1 VVDACGM
8 SQPREREEPG
18 PTPADAEP
26 NAEPSPSDSKSGDEP
41 VAPAPAVEPP
51 AGNDARAATPA
62 AAHPEGDDEEGDDE
76 EDDDEEDDDEPH
88 GDDARAAAEPAVR
101 PKLSEIIAHVTGAQ
115 AEWAPAARSLA
126 LGALLGFA
134 VAGWVQLGLSGR
146 TASDLLATNE
156 LPEGQRMMTI
166 KACLG
171 SAAIGS
177 AVVGYFI
184 WNAFRK
190 ATTLVSLERW
200 LWFLSPLILA
210 PAIASVL
217 RFRPWVNQHERLL
230 PITLV
235 IAIALEVLAF
245 KALVAAPNAAR
256 DWWRE
261 ARDQVPEI
269 VRKRGPLVVVLLGSL
284 FYAGFFA
291 LLLLR
296 WHHKLKTGN
305 FDLAINNNLMFGG
318 LHGHFLESPVVF
330 PQDPKKY
337 LANHA
342 KFGGYLFLPI
352 YALFPRPETLLVMQS
367 TFIGMSALP
376 LWGFAR
382 RHVSEW
388 MAAVVA
394 LAYLAYYPMHGA
406 SFSEFQ
412 YVPIAGFFIL
422 GSIWA
427 AEERRWWLF
436 SIVFL
441 MGLTMREDIP
451 IGMAVV
457 GAGLLLS
464 GHRPAAGLI
473 MALVSSVYFVI
484 LRFYVMDSA
493 GDWWFPN
500 MYKELWADG
509 ERGFKSVIKTLLSN
523 PLFVVTKLFTEK
535 KVWYLL
541 HLFVPLAFL
550 PARRWYLWLAFMPG
564 VLLTLLV
571 TNYDPPTTFSFHYTM
586 HWAPYLFVAAV
597 LALEAIGKRA
607 DNGPERKVSAVLG
620 LATASLVLSY
630 NYGAFPQRDG
640 SFRGGFHRVDFGLS
654 EAENERYDN
663 LQKLIAMIPK
673 DASVAATEKLGPH
686 VSSRIKMYTM
696 RHGPQGADYALASS
710 RELKLSRTRPKL
722 LEVLRN
728 GDYGVVTRIADMAL
742 MKRGFKTDANEEL
755 IRDWRLTDARP
766 NAPGPAEPAQP
777 TRPPP
782 DIEGAAPPPEEAP
795 PEPRGPE

>member
-1 VVDACGM
+1 M

-18 PTPADAEP
+18 PTPADG
-26 NAEPSPSDSKSGDEP
+26 EPSVAPPRDSKSDDEE
-41 VAPAPAVEPP
+41 VNAAAQAIEP
-51 AGNDARAATPA
+51 AATPA
-62 AAHPEGDDEEGDDE
+62 KAE
-76 EDDDEEDDDEPH
+76 DEEDDDEPDE
-88 GDDARAAAEPAVR
+88 GEEDDDHEAEPEVERAAPVG
-101 PKLSEIIAHVTGAQ
+101 PKLKELAASIAQ
-115 AEWAPAARSLA
+115 AQGEWGAVARCLA
-126 LGALLGFA
+126 IGGLLGFA
-134 VAGWVQLGLSGR
+134 AAGWVQLGLSGR
-146 TASDLLATNE
+146 AASELLASNE
-156 LPEGQRMMTI
+156 LPEGARMATL

-177 AVVGYFI
+177 AVVGYL
-184 WNAFRK
+184 ASSSLK
-190 ATTLVSLERW
+190 KGAGVALLERW

-210 PAIASVL
+210 PAIASIL

-235 IAIALEVLAF
+235 TALALEVLAF
-245 KALVAAPNAAR
+245 KALVAVPSAAQN
-256 DWWRE
+256 WWRD
-261 ARDQVPEI
+261 AREQVPEI
-269 VRKRGPLVVVLLGSL
+269 VRRRGPFVIVLLASL
-284 FYAGFFA
+284 FYVTFFS

-296 WHHKLKTGN
+296 WHHKLRTGN
-305 FDLAINNNLMFGG
+305 FDLSINNNLMFGG

-352 YALFPRPETLLVMQS
+352 YALYPRPETLLVMQS
-367 TFIGMSALP
+367 TFIGLSAVP

-382 RHVSEW
+382 RHISPW
-388 MAAVVA
+388 MATVVA

-412 YVPIAGFFIL
+412 YVPIASFFIL
-422 GSIWA
+422 GCIWA

-436 SIVFL
+436 GIAFA

-464 GHRPAAGLI
+464 GHRPAAGLV
-473 MALVSSVYFVI
+473 MALVSTVYFVW

-509 ERGFKSVIKTLLSN
+509 ERGFKSVLKTLLTN
-523 PLFVVTKLFTEK
+523 PLFVLSKILTEK
-535 KVWYLL
+535 KLWYVL

-550 PARRWYLWLAFMPG
+550 PARRWYLWLAFVPG
-564 VLLTLLV
+564 VLLTLLI
-571 TNYDPPTTFSFHYTM
+571 TNYDPPTMFSFHYVM
-586 HWAPYLFVAAV
+586 HWAPYIFVAAV
-597 LALEAIGKRA
+597 LALESIGKNP
-607 DNGPERKVSAVLG
+607 DGGQQRKVAAAAA
-620 LATASLVLSY
+620 LALSSLVLSY
-630 NYGAFPQRDG
+630 NYGAFPERDG
-640 SFRGGFHRVDFGLS
+640 SFRGGFHRVDFS
-654 EAENERYDN
+654 INEAEEERYRN

-686 VSSRIKMYTM
+686 VSSRLKMYTM
-696 RHGPQGADYALASS
+696 RHGPQGAEYALASS

-722 LEVLRN
+722 LETLRS

-742 MKRGFKTDANEEL
+742 LKRGHDTAANEDL
-755 IRDWRLTDARP
+755 VRDWRLTDSRVG
-766 NAPGPAEPAQP
+766 APGAPEPAAPRKEPEQRMP
-777 TRPPP
+777 EV
-782 DIEGAAPPPEEAP
+782 EGAPPPPEEAP
-795 PEPRGPE
+795 GGEPRGPE